1 MEHDFLSD
9 RRQALEEAFFAR
21 HNKEL
26 TEKLREKAEAAEER
40 QRLAAAT
47 GIQDEAALTR
57 LQALGLHPTT
67 LSALSL
73 VPLVLV
79 AWADGKLEA
88 KERKVILEAAAAN
101 GLEVG
106 TPAFDSLEGWLHELP
121 PAGLL
126 EAWLDY
132 VKALTA
138 DLGEEGTAH
147 LRQDILERAAKVA
160 KSAGGWW
167 DLGAV
172 SDEEKGVLAQLEKA
186 FA

>member
-1 MEHDFLSD
+1 MDHDFLSD

-26 TEKLREKAEAAEER
+26 SEKLREKLEAAEER
-40 QRLAAAT
+40 KQLAAAT
-47 GIQDEAALTR
+47 GIQDEAALER

-73 VPLVLV
+73 VPLILV
-79 AWADGKLEA
+79 AWADGKLEP

-106 TPAFDSLEGWLHELP
+106 SPAFESLEVWLHELP

-126 EAWLDY
+126 DAWQDY
-132 VKALTA
+132 VRALTA
-138 DLGEEGTAH
+138 DLGRDGAEH
-147 LRQDILERAAKVA
+147 LRRDILERASRVA
-160 KSAGGWW
+160 KAAGGWW

-172 SDEEKGVLAQLEKA
+172 SDDEKGVLARLEKA